1 MALVSSGRA
10 GGASPGARR
19 HPGCPVPAGHVP
31 PTCVTGGSPGGT
43 PRPAPNTGAR
53 QMTTPW
59 CHLAHPVPPSS
70 HRVPTITLCHP
81 PRTRGSPRVRSSP
94 GDTLRASRSTS
105 QVTTPKCHVTHPCH
119 HHHPKV
125 LPSPCVTTTMCH
137 PPELACATHVGNSP
151 SDTETLSQQC
161 QPSANPKV
169 PPCPPRATIITLCHL
184 PGAHEGH
191 PDLEAAPL
199 TPRDH
204 TPQHCQPGDSP

>member
-1 MALVSSGRA
+1 MCWWCLTWGTATPRV
-10 GGASPGARR
+10 PCARGTCATHVCDR
-19 HPGCPVPAGHVP
+19 WQPWWHSETRPQHGCQTDDNPMVP
-31 PTCVTGGSPGGT
+31 P
-43 PRPAPNTGAR
+43 RPPCATIITLCP
-53 QMTTPW
+53 
-59 CHLAHPVPPSS
+59 HHHPVPPIQD
-70 HRVPTITLCHP
+70 TC
-81 PRTRGSPRVRSSP
+81 GSPRVRSSP

-119 HHHPKV
+119 HHHLKV
-125 LPSPCVTTTMCH
+125 PPSPCVTTTMCH

-161 QPSANPKV
+161 QPGANPKV

-191 PDLEAAPL
+191 PELEAAPL